1 MYIAITQDLA
11 RGFGPWKE
19 MFDGFDV
26 AAMKADMGISLV
38 FAGPHQDDDNK
49 MIVILEFDSPE
60 GLQKFAADEDLKAA
74 RAAAGV
80 ILDSVVVTVMGERSM
95 REESMP

>member
-26 AAMKADMGISLV
+26 AAMKADM
-38 FAGPHQDDDNK
+38 DDT
-49 MIVILEFDSPE
+49 IEAI
-60 GLQKFAADEDLKAA
+60 LQKSIPEPPGWHGFLSTQFPTCDC
-74 RAAAGV
+74 RHGRCV
-80 ILDSVVVTVMGERSM
+80 
-95 REESMP
+95 